1 MFSMDLLEENSM
13 EIFRTTTEGYLAPS
27 REEMREAAERV
38 GLRSYS
44 RDLATDL
51 ANLAAGGRVNPPS
64 KYSDAVM
71 QRVMERLEK
80 PNSYGEW
87 KLSNGNWTKEKTK
100 IVADRHKSQMAYHQ
114 NVCDFLSEIDMSRF
128 EGETPLE
135 QAMSCLKLLSKM
147 KGGNGGGEDGEP
159 LPIFQEGSP
168 EGVAHQLHD
177 SIDSVDTLS
186 ENEKELMGE
195 TPEMS
200 KREIAEDMMGDKSI
214 WLSISRQLD
223 SLSKM
228 QVRKCKKQEA
238 DPNGEEVITRSIN
251 GFDELSKLSK
261 SEWAHYQTNR
271 SYFWYRVAS
280 KQARVRERVVNIE
293 KKQLLF
299 IIVDCSGSMD
309 SGKRIAKACG
319 ILMNRLKSVITGEAE
334 LYFSFFDTELLEV
347 YSVKTPEEA
356 KSLMETL
363 RNKNFSGGST
373 SIDSAMKQA
382 KAEIDKII
390 AEGSTYRPELVVI
403 TDGDDSISS
412 TAKDFAGT
420 KVHAFVVEESNNKL
434 TDLAKATG
442 GVGINKF

>member
-1 MFSMDLLEENSM
+1 M
-13 EIFRTTTEGYLAPS
+13 EIFRTSVEGYLAPS
-27 REEMREAAERV
+27 REEMRDAAEKV

-44 RDLATDL
+44 RDLAIDL
-51 ANLAAGGRVNPPS
+51 ANLAAGGKVNPPS

-71 QRVMERLEK
+71 QRVIERLEK
-80 PNSYGEW
+80 PDSDGEW
-87 KLSNGNWTKEKTK
+87 KLSNGRWTKEKSE
-100 IVADRHKSQMAYHQ
+100 IVADRHKKQMAYHQ
-114 NVCDFLSEIDMSRF
+114 NVCDFLSEIDMNRF

-135 QAMSCLKLLSKM
+135 QAMSCLKLLSKL

-186 ENEKELMGE
+186 ETEKELMGE

-214 WLSISRQLD
+214 WLNISRQLD

-261 SEWAHYQTNR
+261 SEWASYQTSR
-271 SYFWYRVAS
+271 SYFWYRVAG
-280 KQARVRERVVNIE
+280 KQARVRERVITIE

-299 IIVDCSGSMD
+299 IMVDCSGSMD
-309 SGKRIAKACG
+309 SGNRIAKACG
-319 ILMNRLKSVITGEAE
+319 ILMNRLKAVIAGEAE
-334 LYFSFFDTELLEV
+334 LYFSFFDTELVKV

-363 RNKNFSGGST
+363 RNKNFSGCLT
-373 SIDSAMKQA
+373 NIDGCMKQA

-390 AEGSTYRPELVVI
+390 AEGATYRPELVVV
-403 TDGDDSISS
+403 TDGDDTISS

-420 KVHAFVVEESNNKL
+420 KVHAFVVEKRNPKL
-434 TDLAKATG
+434 VNLAKATG
-442 GVGINKF
+442 GVGIENF

>member
-1 MFSMDLLEENSM
+1 M
-13 EIFRTTTEGYLAPS
+13 EIFRTSVEGYLAPS
-27 REEMREAAERV
+27 RDEMREAAERV

-44 RDLATDL
+44 RDLAIDL

-71 QRVMERLEK
+71 QRVIERLEK
-80 PNSYGEW
+80 PDSDGDW
-87 KLSNGNWTKEKTK
+87 RLSNGRYTKEKSEV
-100 IVADRHKSQMAYHQ
+100 IADRHKSQMGYHQ

-135 QAMSCLKLLSKM
+135 QAMNCLKLLSKM

-186 ENEKELMGE
+186 EIEKELMGE

-200 KREIAEDMMGDKSI
+200 KREIAEDIMGDKSI
-214 WLSISRQLD
+214 WLEISRQLD

-228 QVRKCKKQEA
+228 QVRKNKKQEA
-238 DPNGEEVITRSIN
+238 DPNGEEIISRPIN

-261 SEWAHYQTNR
+261 SEWAAYQTNR
-271 SYFWYRVAS
+271 SYFWYRVAG
-280 KQARVRERVVNIE
+280 KQARVRERVVTIE

-319 ILMNRLKSVITGEAE
+319 VVMNRLKAVIAGEAE
-334 LYFSFFDTELLEV
+334 LYFSFFDTKLVKV
-347 YSVKTPEEA
+347 YS
-356 KSLMETL
+356 
-363 RNKNFSGGST
+363 RRG
-373 SIDSAMKQA
+373 
-382 KAEIDKII
+382 
-390 AEGSTYRPELVVI
+390 
-403 TDGDDSISS
+403 
-412 TAKDFAGT
+412 
-420 KVHAFVVEESNNKL
+420 
-434 TDLAKATG
+434 
-442 GVGINKF
+442 

>member
-1 MFSMDLLEENSM
+1 M
-13 EIFRTTTEGYLAPS
+13 EIFRTSVEGYLAPS
-27 REEMREAAERV
+27 REEMRDAAQKV

-44 RDLATDL
+44 RDLVIDL
-51 ANLAAGGRVNPPS
+51 ANLAAGGKVNPPS

-71 QRVMERLEK
+71 QRVLERLEK
-80 PNSYGEW
+80 PGSDGEW
-87 KLSNGNWTKEKTK
+87 KLSDGRWTKEKSK
-100 IVADRHKSQMAYHQ
+100 IIADRHKTQMAYQQ
-114 NVCDFLSEIDMSRF
+114 NVCDFLSEIDMGRF

-135 QAMSCLKLLSKM
+135 QAMSCLKLLSKL

-168 EGVAHQLHD
+168 ERVAHQLHD

-186 ENEKELMGE
+186 EIEKELMGE

-200 KREIAEDMMGDKSI
+200 KREIAEDMMDKSI
-214 WLSISRQLD
+214 WLNISRQLD

-228 QVRKCKKQEA
+228 QVRKCKMQEA

-261 SEWAHYQTNR
+261 SEWASYQTSR
-271 SYFWYRVAS
+271 SYFWYRVAGM
-280 KQARVRERVVNIE
+280 QARVRERVITIE

-299 IIVDCSGSMD
+299 IMVDCSGSMD
-309 SGKRIAKACG
+309 SGNRIAKACG
-319 ILMNRLKSVITGEAE
+319 ILMNRLKAVIAGEAE
-334 LYFSFFDTELLEV
+334 LYFSFFDTELVKV

-363 RNKNFSGGST
+363 RNKNFSGRST
-373 SIDSAMKQA
+373 NIDGCMKQA

-390 AEGSTYRPELVVI
+390 AEGATYRPELVVV
-403 TDGDDSISS
+403 TDGDDTISS

-420 KVHAFVVEESNNKL
+420 KVHAFVVEERNPKL
-434 TDLAKATG
+434 VDLAKATG
-442 GVGINKF
+442 GVGIENF

>member
-1 MFSMDLLEENSM
+1 M
-13 EIFRTTTEGYLAPS
+13 EIFRTSVEGYLAPS
-27 REEMREAAERV
+27 REEMRDAAEKV

-44 RDLATDL
+44 RDLTIDL
-51 ANLAAGGRVNPPS
+51 ANLAAGGKVNPPS

-71 QRVMERLEK
+71 QRVLERLEK
-80 PNSYGEW
+80 PDSDGEW
-87 KLSNGNWTKEKTK
+87 KLSNGRWTKEKSE
-100 IVADRHKSQMAYHQ
+100 IIADRHKTQMAYHQ
-114 NVCDFLSEIDMSRF
+114 NVCDFLSEIDMGRF

-135 QAMSCLKLLSKM
+135 QAMSCLKLLSKL

-186 ENEKELMGE
+186 ETEKELMGE

-214 WLSISRQLD
+214 WLTISRQLD

-261 SEWAHYQTNR
+261 SEWASYQTSR
-271 SYFWYRVAS
+271 SYFWYRVAG
-280 KQARVRERVVNIE
+280 KQARVRERVITIE

-299 IIVDCSGSMD
+299 IMVDCSGSMD
-309 SGKRIAKACG
+309 SGNRIAKACG
-319 ILMNRLKSVITGEAE
+319 ILMNRLKAVIAGEAE
-334 LYFSFFDTELLEV
+334 LYFSFFDTELVKV

-363 RNKNFSGGST
+363 RNKNFSGCST
-373 SIDSAMKQA
+373 NIDGCMKQA

-390 AEGSTYRPELVVI
+390 AEGATYRPELVVV
-403 TDGDDSISS
+403 TDGDDTISS

-420 KVHAFVVEESNNKL
+420 KVHAFVVEKRNPKL
-434 TDLAKATG
+434 VDLAKATG
-442 GVGINKF
+442 GVGIENF

>member
-1 MFSMDLLEENSM
+1 M
-13 EIFRTTTEGYLAPS
+13 EIFRTSVEGYLAPS
-27 REEMREAAERV
+27 REEMRDAAQKV

-44 RDLATDL
+44 RDLAIDL
-51 ANLAAGGRVNPPS
+51 ANLAAGGTVNPPS

-71 QRVMERLEK
+71 QRVLERLEK
-80 PNSYGEW
+80 PDSDGEW
-87 KLSNGNWTKEKTK
+87 KLSDGRWTKEKFE
-100 IVADRHKSQMAYHQ
+100 IVADRHRKQMAYHQ
-114 NVCDFLSEIDMSRF
+114 NVCDFISEIDMNRF

-135 QAMSCLKLLSKM
+135 QAMTCLKLLSKM
-147 KGGNGGGEDGEP
+147 KGGDGGGEDGEP

-186 ENEKELMGE
+186 DTEKELMGE

-214 WLSISRQLD
+214 WLKISRQLD

-238 DPNGEEVITRSIN
+238 DPNGEEVITRSIK

-261 SEWAHYQTNR
+261 SEWVSYQTSR
-271 SYFWYRVAS
+271 SYFWYRVAG
-280 KQARVRERVVNIE
+280 KQARVRERVVTIE

-309 SGKRIAKACG
+309 SGNRIAKACG
-319 ILMNRLKSVITGEAE
+319 ILMNRLKAVISGEAE
-334 LYFSFFDTELLEV
+334 LYFSFFDTKLLKV

-363 RNKNFSGGST
+363 RNKNFSGWST
-373 SIDSAMKQA
+373 NIDGCMKQA

-390 AEGSTYRPELVVI
+390 AEGATYRPELVVV
-403 TDGDDSISS
+403 TDGDDTISS

-420 KVHAFVVEESNNKL
+420 KVHAFVVEERNPKL

-442 GVGINKF
+442 GVGIENF

>member
-1 MFSMDLLEENSM
+1 M
-13 EIFRTTTEGYLAPS
+13 EIFRTSVEGYLAPS
-27 REEMREAAERV
+27 REELRDAAQKV

-44 RDLATDL
+44 RDLAIDL
-51 ANLAAGGRVNPPS
+51 ANLAAGGKVNPPS

-71 QRVMERLEK
+71 QRVIERLEK
-80 PNSYGEW
+80 PDSDGEW
-87 KLSNGNWTKEKTK
+87 KLSNGRRTKEKSK
-100 IVADRHKSQMAYHQ
+100 IIADRHKKQMAYHQ
-114 NVCDFLSEIDMSRF
+114 NVCDFLSEIDMCRF

-186 ENEKELMGE
+186 ETEKELMGE
-195 TPEMS
+195 KPEMS

-261 SEWAHYQTNR
+261 SEWAAYQTSR
-271 SYFWYRVAS
+271 SYFWYRVAG
-280 KQARVRERVVNIE
+280 KQARVRERVITIE

-299 IIVDCSGSMD
+299 IMVDCSGSMD
-309 SGKRIAKACG
+309 SGNRIAKACG
-319 ILMNRLKSVITGEAE
+319 ILMNRLKAVIAGEAE
-334 LYFSFFDTELLEV
+334 LYFSFFDTELVKV

-363 RNKNFSGGST
+363 RNKNFSGRST
-373 SIDSAMKQA
+373 NIDGCMKQA

-390 AEGSTYRPELVVI
+390 AEGATYRPELVVV
-403 TDGDDSISS
+403 TDGDDTISS

-420 KVHAFVVEESNNKL
+420 KVHAFVVEERNPKL
-434 TDLAKATG
+434 VDLAKATG
-442 GVGINKF
+442 GVGIENF

>member
-1 MFSMDLLEENSM
+1 M
-13 EIFRTTTEGYLAPS
+13 EIFRTSVEGYLAPS
-27 REEMREAAERV
+27 REEMRNAAQKV

-44 RDLATDL
+44 RDLVIDL
-51 ANLAAGGRVNPPS
+51 ANLAAGGKVNPPS

-71 QRVMERLEK
+71 QRVLERLEK
-80 PNSYGEW
+80 PDSDGKW
-87 KLSNGNWTKEKTK
+87 KLSNGRWTKEKSE
-100 IVADRHKSQMAYHQ
+100 IVSDRHKKQMAYHQ
-114 NVCDFLSEIDMSRF
+114 NVCDFLSEIDMGRF

-186 ENEKELMGE
+186 EIEKELMGE

-214 WLSISRQLD
+214 WLTISRQLD

-261 SEWAHYQTNR
+261 SEWASYQTSR
-271 SYFWYRVAS
+271 SYFWYRVAG
-280 KQARVRERVVNIE
+280 KQARVRERVITIE

-299 IIVDCSGSMD
+299 IMVDCSGSMD
-309 SGKRIAKACG
+309 SGNRIAKACG
-319 ILMNRLKSVITGEAE
+319 ILMNRLKAVIAGEAE
-334 LYFSFFDTELLEV
+334 LYFSFFDTELVKV

-363 RNKNFSGGST
+363 RNKNFSGRST
-373 SIDSAMKQA
+373 NIDGCMKQA

-390 AEGSTYRPELVVI
+390 AEGATYRPELVVV
-403 TDGDDSISS
+403 TDGDDTISS

-420 KVHAFVVEESNNKL
+420 KVHAFVVEVRNPKL
-434 TDLAKATG
+434 VDLAKATG
-442 GVGINKF
+442 GVGIENF

>member
-1 MFSMDLLEENSM
+1 M
-13 EIFRTTTEGYLAPS
+13 EIFRTIVEGYLAPS
-27 REEMREAAERV
+27 REEMREAAQKV

-44 RDLATDL
+44 RDLAIDL
-51 ANLAAGGRVNPPS
+51 ANLAAGGKVNPPS
-64 KYSDAVM
+64 KYSEAVM
-71 QRVMERLEK
+71 QRVIERLEK
-80 PNSYGEW
+80 PDSDGEW
-87 KLSNGNWTKEKTK
+87 KLSDGRWTKEKSE
-100 IVADRHKSQMAYHQ
+100 IIADRHQ
-114 NVCDFLSEIDMSRF
+114 NVCDFLSEIDMGRF

-135 QAMSCLKLLSKM
+135 QAMNCLKLLSKL

-186 ENEKELMGE
+186 ETEKALMGVK
-195 TPEMS
+195 PEMS

-214 WLSISRQLD
+214 WLLISRMLD

-238 DPNGEEVITRSIN
+238 DPNGEAVITRNIN
-251 GFDELSKLSK
+251 GFDELYKLSK
-261 SEWAHYQTNR
+261 SEWAAYQNNR
-271 SYFWYRVAS
+271 PFFWYRVAG
-280 KQARVRERVVNIE
+280 KQARVRERVVTIE

-299 IIVDCSGSMD
+299 IMVDCSGSMD

-319 ILMNRLKSVITGEAE
+319 ILMNRLKAVIAGEAE
-334 LYFSFFDTELLEV
+334 LYFSFFDTELVKV

-373 SIDSAMKQA
+373 NIDGCMKQA
-382 KAEIDKII
+382 KAAIDKII
-390 AEGSTYRPELVVI
+390 AEGATYRPELVVV
-403 TDGDDSISS
+403 TDGDDIISS

-420 KVHAFVVEESNNKL
+420 KVHAFVVEECNQKL
-434 TDLAKATG
+434 VDLAKATG
-442 GVGINKF
+442 GVGIENF